1 MPASLC
7 GGRGPARRTGVAALR
22 PRHGRIGLVALPYH
36 VAFELLAPFVE
47 LAALVLVPLGVGAGA
62 VDVGFAWRWP
72 CGRSPG
78 R

>member
-1 MPASLC
+1 M
-7 GGRGPARRTGVAALR
+7 RR
-22 PRHGRIGLVALPYH
+22 PRTRTADRCRRFAAPPRADRPGRLPYY